1 MNHTK
6 KLSYTALLIAI
17 ATVTSPFVSIPIGFA
32 RIFPVQ
38 HFVNVISAVLL
49 GPGYA
54 VIQAFGTSLLRNLFG
69 TGSIFAF
76 PGSMVGA
83 LFAGILYQY
92 TKKINIST
100 AGEVIGTGIIGALL
114 TYPIARL
121 LLGETTALFAFVP
134 SFLLSAF
141 AGGILAYAL
150 LKMFEQRNILQRI
163 RS

>member
-54 VIQAFGTSLLRNLFG
+54 VIQAFGTSLLRNMFG

-83 LFAGILYQY
+83 LFAGILYKY
-92 TKKINIST
+92 TKKLNIST

-141 AGGILAYAL
+141 TGGILAYAL